1 MVGNMKYQWIGNCR
15 TTRHKWF
22 ESSLNKKKLSYQ
34 KRHDDFSNQSISYT
48 VVVME
53 KARYK

>member
-15 TTRHKWF
+15 TTRHKGF

-34 KRHDDFSNQSISYT
+34 KRHDFFNQLISCI
-48 VVVME
+48 VVATE
-53 KARYK
+53 KAR